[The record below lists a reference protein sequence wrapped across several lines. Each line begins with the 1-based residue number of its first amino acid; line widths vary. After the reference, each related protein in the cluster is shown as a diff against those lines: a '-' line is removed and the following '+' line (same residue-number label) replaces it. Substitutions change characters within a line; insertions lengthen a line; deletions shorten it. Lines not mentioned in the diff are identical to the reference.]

1 MESIMKKD
9 ILNRYY
15 WVLNVL
21 ESCQT
26 DEQIETAQRLFEN
39 FIRLHN
45 SDMPDSHI
53 TSFKKIFE
61 SEKKGKSISLKTK
74 KKRGF
79 GCNVSKFFS
88 F

>member
-1 MESIMKKD
+1 MIKKN

-26 DEQIETAQRLFEN
+26 DEQIETTNKLFEN
-39 FIRLHN
+39 FLKMHYL
-45 SDMPDSHI
+45 DMTDSNI

-61 SEKKGKSISLKTK
+61 SEKKGKSISLKNR

>member
-9 ILNRYY
+9 ILNRYC

-79 GCNVSKFFS
+79 GFNVSKFFS